1 MDATSGPDLAKAVP
15 RFLLRCEND
24 VARIAYR
31 AAVGRFLAWAES
43 EPGPGVVERYA
54 EYERGRG
61 MSEAI
66 VRWRV
71 RVAGEF
77 VAYARERG
85 LLEGGA
91 R

>member
-1 MDATSGPDLAKAVP
+1 MGARTGPDLVDALP
-15 RFLLRCEND
+15 RFLLRCENE

-31 AAVGRFLAWAES
+31 ASVRRFLAWAES
-43 EPGPGVVERYA
+43 EPGPGAVERYA

-66 VRWRV
+66 VRWRA
-71 RVAGEF
+71 RVAGDF
-77 VAYARERG
+77 VEYARERG
-85 LLEGGA
+85 LLPGGG

>member
-1 MDATSGPDLAKAVP
+1 MGARTGPDLVDALP

-31 AAVGRFLAWAES
+31 AAVGRFLAWTDS
-43 EPGPGVVERYA
+43 GLGPGAVERYA

-66 VRWRV
+66 VRWRA

-77 VAYARERG
+77 VEYARECG
-85 LLEGGA
+85 LLPGGV